1 MSLNLNIC
9 RNLFFVYIH
18 LPKLTPSNCFL
29 LSWCP
34 VMLGWAGKQERSRS
48 RKASP
53 SVGVGRGAERKEPI
67 PRFWRVS
74 STGHGRKVLGAV
86 PLRVPGCSL
95 HSCSE
100 ASIPL
105 QYHHLCPKSS
115 GGAALAGCYVNCALF
130 ACRKPSA
137 GWYGNP
143 PQNTQGCS
151 MGNRFFGEGTGV
163 PVEVEGL
170 MPKGRKDPCNHAF
183 IWKSVL

>member
-9 RNLFFVYIH
+9 RNLFFLYIH

-34 VMLGWAGKQERSRS
+34 LMLGWEDPPGAGKHPHQLGWVEEQREKSQYPDVEEW
-48 RKASP
+48 AP
-53 SVGVGRGAERKEPI
+53 LAMAGRCWGQYP
-67 PRFWRVS
+67 F
-74 STGHGRKVLGAV
+74 
-86 PLRVPGCSL
+86 RVPGCSL

-163 PVEVEGL
+163 PVEVGGL